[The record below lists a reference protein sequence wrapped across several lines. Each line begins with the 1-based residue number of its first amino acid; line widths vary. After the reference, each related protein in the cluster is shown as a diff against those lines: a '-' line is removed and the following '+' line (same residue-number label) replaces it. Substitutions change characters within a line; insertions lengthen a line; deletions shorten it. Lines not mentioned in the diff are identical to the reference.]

1 MKNRCVSTLA
11 MQIQRFKHA
20 VFVARR
26 YLRWPYPLNR
36 KQEYGDYCHE
46 HTCLAAHL
54 PNVELTDVCPLA
66 GRKFR
71 VAMEDACESCPYFC
85 TIDYNEDTET
95 GKKSL
100 CFCMNGEVVSI
111 YQLGN
116 GG

>member
-1 MKNRCVSTLA
+1 MTMNVFSKIALCSRHLKNA
-11 MQIQRFKHA
+11 I
-20 VFVARR
+20 FVARH

-54 PNVELTDVCPLA
+54 PNVKLTDVCPLA

-85 TIDYNEDTET
+85 TIDYNKDAET
-95 GKKSL
+95 GGKSL
-100 CFCMNGEVVSI
+100 HFYMSEDVVST
-111 YQLGN
+111 YSVAKYK
-116 GG
+116 